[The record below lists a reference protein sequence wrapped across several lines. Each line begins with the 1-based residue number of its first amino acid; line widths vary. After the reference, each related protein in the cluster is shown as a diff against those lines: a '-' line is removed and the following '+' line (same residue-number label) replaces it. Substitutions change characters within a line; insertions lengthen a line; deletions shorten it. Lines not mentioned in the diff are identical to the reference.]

1 MSMRKLMLAVPG
13 AALVV
18 TPVLGQVAFAPVAAP
33 LNGDESEAGG
43 GTGIALGL
51 VAAAAIVGG
60 VLLASGNDDAYLS
73 VSG

>member
-1 MSMRKLMLAVPG
+1 MMLAAAG

-18 TPVLGQVAFAPVAAP
+18 TPALGQVAFAPAVAP
-33 LNGDESEAGG
+33 LNGDENEAGG
-43 GTGIALGL
+43 GTGIVIGL

-60 VLLASGNDDAYLS
+60 IIVASDNDEADLP

>member
-1 MSMRKLMLAVPG
+1 MSLRKMMLAVAG

-18 TPVLGQVAFAPVAAP
+18 TPALGQVAFAPAVAP
-33 LNGDESEAGG
+33 LTGDESEAGG
-43 GTGIALGL
+43 GTGIVLGL

-60 VLLASGNDDAYLS
+60 VVLASGDDEADLP

>member
-1 MSMRKLMLAVPG
+1 MLAVAG

-18 TPVLGQVAFAPVAAP
+18 TPALGQVAFAPVAAP

-43 GTGIALGL
+43 GTGIVLGL
-51 VAAAAIVGG
+51 VGAAAIVGA
-60 VLLASGNDDAYLS
+60 VVFASGSDDADLP